1 MAVKAIN
8 RAIIYPGYQTV
19 ILKEL
24 HFIACELHLNKV
36 DFCKCLRQVVKQS
49 HGKMARCVAEG
60 ASGADL
66 AGGRA

>member
-1 MAVKAIN
+1 MAVKAIG
-8 RAIIYPGYQTV
+8 RSFTPVIKL

-66 AGGRA
+66 AGDRA